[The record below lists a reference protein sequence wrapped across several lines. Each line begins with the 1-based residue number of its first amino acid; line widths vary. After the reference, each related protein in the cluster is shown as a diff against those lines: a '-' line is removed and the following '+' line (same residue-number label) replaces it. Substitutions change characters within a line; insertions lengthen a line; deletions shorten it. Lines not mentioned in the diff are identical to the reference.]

1 MVGNGQ
7 CHLSS
12 STLQPK
18 SLCQGWVKGQI
29 IPMNVCLTKFKH
41 LRKGSTPLIGTSP
54 RCLAR
59 EPAFPV
65 FREGERVCGCAHSA
79 SVMPG
84 PWIKS
89 RVLDKPLSP
98 SCWAPACLS
107 KVLSF
112 RAVHFSNIEPL
123 LAQGILRSLS
133 PSCSLSSLNML
144 FLCLKYLSSPSHCQP
159 DSVLTVHGYLG

>member
-1 MVGNGQ
+1 MVGSRQ
-7 CHLSS
+7 WHLPS

-18 SLCQGWVKGQI
+18 SLCQGWVKGQV
-29 IPMNVCLTKFKH
+29 IPMNVCLTKFK
-41 LRKGSTPLIGTSP
+41 LTLGRETPLIGTSP

-65 FREGERVCGCAHSA
+65 FRQGEWVCGYAHNP

-98 SCWAPACLS
+98 CWAPACLS
-107 KVLSF
+107 SVISF

-123 LAQGILRSLS
+123 LAHGILRSLS
-133 PSCSLSSLNML
+133 PSSSLSSLNML
-144 FLCLKYLSSPSHCQP
+144 FLLSEIPFLSLPLP
-159 DSVLTVHGYLG
+159 T